1 MAAGKYTDILG
12 SGIGIAVSIGGGS
25 GSASSS
31 TNVPPLA
38 QLGELWESNLLNSVS

>member
-12 SGIGIAVSIGGGS
+12 SGIGIAISIGGGS

-38 QLGELWESNLLNSVS
+38 QLGELWGSKLLNSVS